1 MLLKWWLDHLQLLA
15 CLWSVWSSKQFI
27 LTRER
32 LPAYRV
38 ACPTLL
44 DTDSRNS
51 VVALHTVTWPKPDSK
66 SFVACKLQQWTGWG
80 PQSPTR
86 AASREESIPKTY
98 QPWVRL
104 LWEADSSGLHLPR
117 LFRRFTFEF
126 PKLILLRAL
135 WPALEHRWLIYA
147 PLQMRR
153 RILSHRLDRYGLRLG
168 LDRSFWILPVLF
180 LLLARTFE
188 ERASA

>member
-1 MLLKWWLDHLQLLA
+1 MQLKWLLDHSQRLA
-15 CLWSVWSSKQFI
+15 CLWSVWSSKHFI

-32 LPAYRV
+32 LSAYRV
-38 ACPTLL
+38 ACLTLL
-44 DTDSRNS
+44 DTDSRS
-51 VVALHTVTWPKPDSK
+51 PVVALHTVTWPRPDSK
-66 SFVACKLQQWTGWG
+66 SFVACKLHAWTGWG
-80 PQSPTR
+80 PQSLTR
-86 AASREESIPKTY
+86 AASRVKSIPETY
-98 QPWVRL
+98 QPCVRL
-104 LWEADSSGLHLPR
+104 LWEADSSDLHLLR

-126 PKLILLRAL
+126 PKLVLWRAL
-135 WPALEHRWLIYA
+135 WPALEHRRLIYA
-147 PLQMRR
+147 PLRMRR